1 MSSTKSGIFLTGYHG
16 SNILTAIY
24 SVLSVPPLTTAA
36 ATAPSE
42 PLQWLTLGIQWLPD
56 GPWHLKQK
64 NIEWWMCFGNFQ
76 LYSLHMG
83 WIFVGRM
90 PIHEHV
96 GMTSLSL
103 WVYPCIISL
112 GNSMLKTTRVWTS
125 GDVSKEEGHGLW
137 RLRGTCRWSTRCHCT
152 QDAAHGTWN
161 CMLDSGGTSS
171 WVHSGEAAVWWAAG
185 QEIVDQ
191 GLHFWTQRMPK
202 F

>member
-1 MSSTKSGIFLTGYHG
+1 MGHG
-16 SNILTAIY
+16 TWNKRT
-24 SVLSVPPLTTAA
+24 LS
-36 ATAPSE
+36 
-42 PLQWLTLGIQWLPD
+42 D
-56 GPWHLKQK
+56 GL
-64 NIEWWMCFGNFQ
+64 CFGNFQ

-96 GMTSLSL
+96 GITSLSL
-103 WVYPCIISL
+103 WVYPCISSL

-161 CMLDSGGTSS
+161 CILDSGGTSS

-191 GLHFWTQRMPK
+191 SLHFWTQRMPK